1 MKVLVTGAGGFLGRH
16 VVQSL
21 LNAGHEVRALVRSS
35 AAPQGVE
42 PWTVDLEAAIHDPT
56 PLQDDALWRDVEVVL
71 HLAGLV
77 SRDRRDTARM
87 YRIHLEATRTLL
99 DAAKGRIRRLVLA
112 STSGTIAVSEDD
124 VGPMDETHQPD
135 FELVGRWPYYLSK
148 HHQEQMILAWGRE
161 GHGEVVILNPSL
173 LLGPGDHKGSSTQ
186 DVLDVLNERH
196 PAAVPGTVAFVD
208 ARDVAPIFERA
219 LRGGTPGQRHLLS
232 GANMSTRGFAER
244 IAQLGGV
251 RPPRLVVPG
260 RWAHEGARWLAGL
273 GHALDLEFGPD
284 PVDVDM
290 ARHHWACDCTRAER
304 AFDFRPRDPMTT
316 LRDTIEDLKAR
327 RLVRAS

>member
-16 VVQSL
+16 VTAVL
-21 LNAGHEVRALVRSS
+21 LEAGHEVRALVRRSEV
-35 AAPQGVE
+35 PEGVE
-42 PWTVDLEAAIHDPT
+42 PWSLDLEAAIHDPE
-56 PLQDDALWRDVEVVL
+56 LLRDEALWRGVEAVL

-77 SRDRRDTARM
+77 SRDKRDTAAM
-87 YRIHLEATRTLL
+87 YRIHLEATRVLL
-99 DAAKGRIRRLVLA
+99 EAAQQRVQRLVLA
-112 STSGTIAVSEDD
+112 STSGTVAVSQED

-148 HHQEQMILAWGRE
+148 HHQEQMVLRWGAD
-161 GHGEVVILNPSL
+161 GHGEVIILNPSL

-219 LRGGTPGQRHLLS
+219 LRAGSSGHRYLLN
-232 GANMSTRGFAER
+232 GANLATRGFVER

-251 RPPRLVVPG
+251 RPPRVVLPG
-260 RWAHEGARWLAGL
+260 RWAHEGARWLSGL
-273 GHALDLEFGPD
+273 GYALDMDLGPD

-290 ARHHWACDCTRAER
+290 ARHHWACDSTRAQR
-304 AFDFRPRDPMTT
+304 TFDFRTRDPMTT

-327 RLVRAS
+327 RLFRAS

>member
-16 VVQSL
+16 VVREL
-21 LNAGHEVRALVRSS
+21 LAAGHEVRALVRRS
-35 AAPQGVE
+35 AAPEGVE
-42 PWTVDLEAAIHDPT
+42 LWPLDLEAAIHDPR
-56 PLQDDALWRDVEVVL
+56 PLKDEALWRGVEAVL

-87 YRIHLEATRTLL
+87 YRIHLEASRALL
-99 DAAKGRIRRLVLA
+99 EAARDRVPRLVLA
-112 STSGTIAVSEDD
+112 STSGTIAVSEED
-124 VGPMDETHQPD
+124 VGPMDETHRPD

-148 HHQEQMILAWGRE
+148 HYQEQMVLRWGR
-161 GHGEVVILNPSL
+161 GGSGDVIILNPSL

-186 DVLDVLNERH
+186 DVLDILNERH

-219 LRGGTPGQRHLLS
+219 LKGGTPGQRYLLS
-232 GANMSTRGFAER
+232 GANTSTRGFAER
-244 IAQLGGV
+244 IAHLGGV
-251 RPPRLVVPG
+251 RPPKLVVPG
-260 RWAHEGARWLAGL
+260 RWAHRGARWLSGF
-273 GHALDLEFGPD
+273 GRALDLDLGPD

-290 ARHHWACDCTRAER
+290 ARHHWACDSTRAER
-304 AFDFRPRDPMTT
+304 AFDFRPRDPMAT

-327 RLVRAS
+327 RLIRAS